1 MTISMSNVGLEG
13 LAVVVVGIES
23 RNFVE
28 HARPL
33 FSNSPSEVGISTD
46 LLHFQ

>member
-1 MTISMSNVGLEG
+1 VTISMSNVGLEG

-28 HARPL
+28 HA
-33 FSNSPSEVGISTD
+33 
-46 LLHFQ
+46 LLATVLQR